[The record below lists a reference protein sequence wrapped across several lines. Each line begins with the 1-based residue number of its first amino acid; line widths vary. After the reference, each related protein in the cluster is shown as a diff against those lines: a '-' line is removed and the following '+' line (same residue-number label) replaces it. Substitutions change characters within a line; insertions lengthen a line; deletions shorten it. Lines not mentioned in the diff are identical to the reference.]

1 MPNTKFPTLGGHVFW
16 TDLVCVNGWHLQ
28 RNNVFGN
35 CRILDPDDI
44 RKAWGGQDAMAVQ
57 IFEQVVAFG

>member
-1 MPNTKFPTLGGHVFW
+1 MTNIEFPTLGGHVFW
-16 TDLVCVNGWHLQ
+16 TDLVCVNGWRLQ

-44 RKAWGGQDAMAVQ
+44 RKAWGGQDAMVQ